1 MVPVGPFLPFGRGGG
16 IMPGGGVMEQGAG
29 GQVLGMAYQVVLLRV
44 LGEQTGRVASSMN
57 LREVRPLTWLSA

>member
-44 LGEQTGRVASSMN
+44 LGRADGQGGLVHELA
-57 LREVRPLTWLSA
+57 